1 MANTPNQTQSSKKYD
16 KNEFSIT
23 GRLTKE
29 PEVRNSSSGQYGMFT
44 IANNRGD
51 NTNFF
56 TFFVKENQI
65 PFLIGYFH
73 KGSLVDVTGTIV
85 PSVETLPDG
94 NKRTSMKLIV
104 SRMGLLGV
112 SNPSSSTP
120 VANNTFANNQTV
132 ATPPV
137 MAPQQ
142 NNYQAPQQMNP
153 GQPMGQPQQNVQQA
167 IPQMPTPG
175 GYYQNPA
182 QPMGGYNNTM
192 DDDDLPF

>member
-1 MANTPNQTQSSKKYD
+1 MANTPNQTQASKKYD

-29 PEVRNSSSGQYGMFT
+29 PEVRNSSAGQYGMFT

-65 PFLIGYFH
+65 PFLTGYFH

-104 SRMGLLGV
+104 SKMGLLGV
-112 SNPSSSTP
+112 SNPGYSTP
-120 VANNTFANNQTV
+120 VANNNFANNQTV
-132 ATPPV
+132 TTPPV
-137 MAPQQ
+137 MAPQP
-142 NNYQAPQQMNP
+142 NNYQPVQQMP
-153 GQPMGQPQQNVQQA
+153 QPQQTIVQPQQVA
-167 IPQMPTPG
+167 PQMPNSG
-175 GYYQNPA
+175 GYYQNPT
-182 QPMGGYNNTM
+182 QPMGGYNNAM